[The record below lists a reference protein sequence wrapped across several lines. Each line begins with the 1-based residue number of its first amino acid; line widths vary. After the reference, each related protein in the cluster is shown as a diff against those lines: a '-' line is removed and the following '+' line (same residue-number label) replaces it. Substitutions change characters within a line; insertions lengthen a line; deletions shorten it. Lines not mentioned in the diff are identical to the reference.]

1 MEQAQP
7 AAPTPPDTPRQLPPE
22 LVLRIFEVAASTS
35 TPTEWSKTARKS
47 CLASRGLRD
56 LVQPFLWRYL
66 RYNLTT
72 KGATRLLQA
81 ADMAD
86 LAAHTRVLELC
97 RIKLY
102 RADAFDA
109 VFAFGSL
116 ERLTVQAEVKA
127 AHNLRQL
134 TLASLTLRLDHPL
147 SFPHL
152 TELSLFEITATAA
165 SYDHLLSPTTLPSLC
180 ALAIS
185 RFTDETDEQQY
196 FPHLSPEL
204 IARLHALQLTS
215 RDLEH
220 IPQSILESPVP
231 KLLSII
237 YIYSKEWLT
246 LLRTLSS
253 YSPFAI
259 RLVYRSGVAS
269 LVKVL
274 PTLRTEFPPGAPLPL
289 AVFLP
294 TESCDRSIY
303 LHVEDLEKEGEAA
316 SVPVVRESNPLSASR
331 EWALSLDFLK
341 MAEKLVESEGR

>member
-1 MEQAQP
+1 MSSSN
-7 AAPTPPDTPRQLPPE
+7 
-22 LVLRIFEVAASTS
+22 VL
-35 TPTEWSKTARKS
+35 
-47 CLASRGLRD
+47 C
-56 LVQPFLWRYL
+56 
-66 RYNLTT
+66 
-72 KGATRLLQA
+72 
-81 ADMAD
+81 AD
-86 LAAHTRVLELC
+86 VL
-97 RIKLY
+97 
-102 RADAFDA
+102 
-109 VFAFGSL
+109 GL
-116 ERLTVQAEVKA
+116 ERDYLNTV
-127 AHNLRQL
+127 
-134 TLASLTLRLDHPL
+134 
-147 SFPHL
+147 
-152 TELSLFEITATAA
+152 TEPPTTAT
-165 SYDHLLSPTTLPSLC
+165 SYDYLLSSTTLPSLR

-196 FPHLSPEL
+196 FPDLSPEL

-231 KLLSII
+231 KLLSIT

-253 YSPFAI
+253 YSLFAI

-274 PTLRTEFPPGAPLPL
+274 PSLRNDLRPGAPVPL

-316 SVPVVRESNPLSASR
+316 GVPVTRESNPLSASR
-331 EWALSLDFLK
+331 DWALSLDFLE
-341 MAEKLVESEGR
+341 MAKKLVESEGR